1 MANYSLS
8 IIAIVIAVVAVIG
21 WISISSYTQ
30 EAAAT
35 NITSSSEAKVSLTGL
50 HCTASMPCHLI
61 CGNHMCAPGEVPKP
75 P

>member
-1 MANYSLS
+1 MINYSLPV
-8 IIAIVIAVVAVIG
+8 ITIVIVVVAVIG
-21 WISISSYTQ
+21 WISMSSYTQ

-35 NITSSSEAKVSLTGL
+35 HLLGSSEAKASLTGL

-61 CGNHMCAPGEVPKP
+61 CGNHMCAPGEVPTP